1 MQSNTDNTN
10 NKRRICC
17 IFVGAAAWSN
27 GSGQISDLRDAD
39 NCQITFISIDPNHKY
54 NQNNGKNIN
63 KFDENLESRSG
74 LPINRMENSNHIIK
88 GCLNVSTLLS
98 YDFFMEFEL
107 MPNIYYVI
115 LTFMGH
121 SINSPS
127 VCIAESIGIKNPFF
141 YDLDNALCLG
151 MSCLNKAPNI
161 IDLLIHYGLNP
172 FEDVFPNLKERYFVL
187 LQNAHYAC
195 IHNITGLCQHIR
207 SSTTRDWH
215 SRSIEQLASLNLYS
229 VDDIIKFHDYI
240 ESMIGIENMS
250 GNNISKMITKELED
264 QGILKFFDE
273 RPNDFN

>member
-1 MQSNTDNTN
+1 MTN
-10 NKRRICC
+10 NKKTRICC
-17 IFVGAAAWSN
+17 IFVGAAAWSKD
-27 GSGQISDLRDAD
+27 SGQISDCRDAVN
-39 NCQITFISIDPNHKY
+39 NCQITFISIDPNHKD
-54 NQNNGKNIN
+54 IN
-63 KFDENLESRSG
+63 DFNEDLQGRSR
-74 LPINRMENSNHIIK
+74 LPINIMTDSNHIIE
-88 GCLNVSTLLS
+88 GHLNVSTLLS
-98 YDFFMEFEL
+98 YDFFMEFNL
-107 MPNIYYVI
+107 IPNVYYVI

-127 VCIAESIGIKNPFF
+127 FCIAESIGIKNPFF

-172 FEDVFPNLKERYFVL
+172 FEEVVPNLKERYFAF

-207 SSTTRDWH
+207 SSITRDWH

-229 VDDIIKFHDYI
+229 VDDIVKFHDYI

-250 GNNISKMITKELED
+250 GYNISKMITKELED